1 MFKTKLLILLLVS
14 SIFFSCSS
22 NQIVSFDKKYS
33 LGYIPGEYDGLT
45 FANLLRNNLKNIQAF
60 DKNSELVITGEIK
73 HTENLFITNI
83 NNTSDREKI
92 TSSIKINIEDKGGKC
107 LSFSYNNQ
115 VSQFYIFSSSD
126 KFLSNVLAQKKIK
139 NQNTEI
145 LVDKFINEVIYK
157 EKFCKEIK

>member
-14 SIFFSCSS
+14 SIFFSCNS
-22 NQIVSFDKKYS
+22 NQIVSFDKKYT

-45 FANLLRNNLKNIQAF
+45 FSNLLRNSLKNIQAF

-83 NNTSDREKI
+83 DNTSDREKI
-92 TSSIKINIEDKGGKC
+92 TSSVKINIEDKSGKC
-107 LSFSYNNQ
+107 LSFSYSNQ
-115 VSQFYIFSSSD
+115 ISQFYVFASSD
-126 KFLSNVLAQKKIK
+126 RFLSNVLAQKKIK

-157 EKFCKEIK
+157 DKFCNEIK